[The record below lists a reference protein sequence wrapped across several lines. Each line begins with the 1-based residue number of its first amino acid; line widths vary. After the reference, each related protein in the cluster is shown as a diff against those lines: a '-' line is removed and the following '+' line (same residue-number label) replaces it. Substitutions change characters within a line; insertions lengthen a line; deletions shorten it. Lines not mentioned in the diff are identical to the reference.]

1 MTEQTDERTHPTI
14 VTDLMDLQA
23 RLRGE
28 PASLVRPRTAR
39 PGEDGAVAA
48 LERSGAIASEPA
60 HSRIEALRRRLASLE
75 LEIEAYEEA
84 VATMATLPRPE
95 GVVLP
100 FRRRGDDP
108 SLH

>member
-14 VTDLMDLQA
+14 VSDLMDLQA

-28 PASLVRPRTAR
+28 PASLVRPRTGR
-39 PGEDGAVAA
+39 PGEDRAA
-48 LERSGAIASEPA
+48 TTLERSGTIANEPA

-84 VATMATLPRPE
+84 VAAMATLPRPE
-95 GVVLP
+95 GVVLQ
-100 FRRRGDDP
+100 FRRRGDEP
-108 SLH
+108 PRP